1 MAERL
6 EQGDALLIV
15 DLQNDFCPGGS
26 LAVPEGDQVVPVLN
40 RWIEAARETRLPIY
54 ASRDWHPENHVSFAD
69 RGGPWPPHCVQ
80 DTQGAAFHPDLKL
93 PEEAVVISKGTD
105 PDRDQYSALDDTG
118 LGARMRQDGVRRVWA
133 GGLAQDVCVRASV
146 LDAAEEGFEVHLI
159 LPATR
164 AVDVNP
170 GDGDRALEEMREA
183 GAVIEQDAEPVQ

>member
-1 MAERL
+1 
-6 EQGDALLIV
+6 
-15 DLQNDFCPGGS
+15 
-26 LAVPEGDQVVPVLN
+26 
-40 RWIEAARETRLPIY
+40 
-54 ASRDWHPENHVSFAD
+54 
-69 RGGPWPPHCVQ
+69 
-80 DTQGAAFHPDLKL
+80 
-93 PEEAVVISKGTD
+93 
-105 PDRDQYSALDDTG
+105 
-118 LGARMRQDGVRRVWA
+118 MRQDGVRRVWA